1 MKKKIILPSARYQGA
16 PNQDLNLTIKLD
28 NSDVQLREGDM
39 DISLDVLQLFD
50 AERNQSID
58 YKIYGKLKMV
68 FRNMYSGTT
77 GYNPLLYNLY
87 LNGDGTQT
95 LTDGYLAY
103 NELAFLRNDVV
114 REVNVPQSGN
124 TLGTFTQDIKLSGY
138 TGHTEV
144 TGIPII
150 TPITAPYQNWNFY
163 LSYVDDQDS
172 NYPMGYTNS
181 GGTYFPFISGDG
193 IPFDVTNDGT
203 YYNFTSMVSHNMSIG
218 EYIVITGFS
227 ISGVPINPSNLT
239 GTTFAIDSLGN
250 ASHNSEKY
258 VVNVL
263 MNQFPTGSTLNQVI
277 IGKRCVDIT
286 NITGSTSTYYVHKMK
301 TLTDVNDY
309 ILDYLGFES
318 PIWME
323 ERKMLVI
330 NGGTNEIPDYIV
342 QRNRMESVI
351 LDFKEPFSLSGITN
365 NMGYTPTEIY
375 ISAIFRNQNGYF
387 DYPLKVGYKFNF
399 HNQWIDNYF
408 SGTTSLETGLTYTV
422 YTGTSLGTNYTFKS
436 GNVIPIGTTL
446 TGAFVE
452 YNDYDF
458 KETIISEAFH
468 KFYNPI
474 EIFNYGQTGN
484 ILNYSGYQ
492 FTGANSDNPFGIFYQ
507 PFYRVMLRQLS
518 PYVETSST
526 NDIYNLPE
534 NCRYVESKGLWEWRD
549 LYDQGYIDPDG
560 YGTNFPFIN
569 GTHYV
574 HSDINFYLRN
584 EASFNNK
591 VNGIRN
597 FNNVKIN
604 C

>member
-1 MKKKIILPSARYQGA
+1 MKKKIVLPSARYQGA

-58 YKIYGKLKMV
+58 YKIYGKLKMI
-68 FRNMYSGTT
+68 FRNMYSGDTES
-77 GYNPLLYNLY
+77 YEPLNQNLY
-87 LNGDGTQT
+87 LVGDGSNDNFT
-95 LTDGYLAY
+95 GYLPY
-103 NELAFLRNDVV
+103 NEFAFLRNDVL
-114 REVNVPQSGN
+114 REVNMPMSGD
-124 TLGTFTQDIKLSGY
+124 TLGTFTQNIVLSGD
-138 TGHTEV
+138 TSHT
-144 TGIPII
+144 TI

-163 LSYVDDQDS
+163 LSYVYDQDS
-172 NYPMGYTNS
+172 NYPMGYTTS
-181 GGTYFPFISGDG
+181 GGTYFPFLSGDG
-193 IPFDVTNDGT
+193 IPFEVTNDGT
-203 YYNFTSMVSHNMSIG
+203 YYNFTSMVPHNMSLG

-227 ISGVPINPSNLT
+227 ISGVPVSPTNLT
-239 GTTFAIDSLGN
+239 GTTFTIDGLGN
-250 ASHNSEKY
+250 ATHNSEKY

-263 MNQFPTGSTLNQVI
+263 MNQFPTGITFNEVI
-277 IGKRCVDIT
+277 IGKRCIDIK
-286 NITGSTSTYYVHKMK
+286 NITGTTSTYYVHKMK

-309 ILDYLGFES
+309 ILDKVGFES

-323 ERKMLVI
+323 EKKMLYQNSQGIYDFLV
-330 NGGTNEIPDYIV
+330 E
-342 QRNRMESVI
+342 RNRMESVVFDI
-351 LDFKEPFSLSGITN
+351 KEPFALSGITN
-365 NMGYTPTEIY
+365 NMGYTPTELY
-375 ISAIFRNQNGYF
+375 VSVIFRNGNGYF
-387 DYPLKVGYKFNF
+387 DYPVKVGYKFNF
-399 HNQWIDNYF
+399 HDTWIDNYF
-408 SGTTSLETGLTYTV
+408 SGTTSLETGMTYTNFIHS
-422 YTGTSLGTNYTFKS
+422 GITFKS
-436 GNVIPIGTTL
+436 GNTLSIGTVL

-452 YNDYDF
+452 YNDKDF
-458 KETIISEAFH
+458 AETIISEAFH
-468 KFYNPI
+468 KFYNPPN
-474 EIFNYGQTGN
+474 IFWYGQTGHSMTYN
-484 ILNYSGYQ
+484 GFMFSGA
-492 FTGANSDNPFGIFYQ
+492 TAENPFGLFYQ
-507 PFYRVMLRQLS
+507 PFYRNMVRQLS

-534 NCRYVESKGLWEWRD
+534 NCRYVESTGLWEWRD

-584 EASFNNK
+584 EASYNNK